1 MRRYENPFSER
12 QKRHEIKTLLTYPQ
26 YLELRQR
33 ALPLLT
39 PDKHMSEPEGYRVQ
53 SVYLDDAFCSAYR
66 EKDGGVQHRN
76 KFRIRAYNGSDR
88 FLVLENK
95 EKIDDRIM
103 KTSLQITRADYDAV
117 LSGDFSPLLAY
128 DHPLARQVCAL
139 HAARLLRPAVIVEY
153 EREAYV
159 HPLSM
164 VRITFDKRIAAGTN
178 SLDMFDPRLVTRPI
192 FDRQEVVLEIKYGEY
207 FPLYLKQLLQNNGRK
222 LAISK
227 FVQCCDKLKAQYI
240 ILTPHG
246 PSADLRQN
254 GASHERL
261 HNGN

>member
-1 MRRYENPFSER
+1 MRRYENPFAGR

-39 PDKHMSEPEGYRVQ
+39 PDKHMNDPGGYRVQ
-53 SVYLDDAFCSAYR
+53 SVYLDDALGSAYR
-66 EKDGGVQHRN
+66 EKDSGVRHRN
-76 KFRIRAYNGSDR
+76 KFRIRAYNGSDE

-103 KTSLQITRADYDAV
+103 KTSLRITRADYDAI
-117 LSGDFSPLLAY
+117 LSGDFSSLLAY

-139 HAARLLRPAVIVEY
+139 HASRLLRPAVVVEY

-164 VRITFDKRIAAGTN
+164 VRITFDKAVAAGTN
-178 SLDMFDPRLVTRPI
+178 SLDMFDPQLVTRPI
-192 FDRQEVVLEIKYGEY
+192 FDRREIVLEIKYGEY
-207 FPLYLKQLLQNNGRK
+207 YPMYLKQLLQNNGQK

-227 FVQCCDKLKAQYI
+227 FVQCCDKLNAQHI
-240 ILTPHG
+240 ILSPHR
-246 PSADLRQN
+246 PSISLRQN
-254 GASHERL
+254 GGRHE
-261 HNGN
+261 

>member
-1 MRRYENPFSER
+1 MRRYEHPFSER

-33 ALPLLT
+33 ALPLLV
-39 PDKHMSEPEGYRVQ
+39 PDRHMTDPEGYRVQ
-53 SVYLDDAFCSAYR
+53 SVYLDDALCSAYR

-76 KFRIRAYNGSDR
+76 KFRIRAYNGSDS

-103 KTSLQITRADYDAV
+103 KSYLQITRADYDAI

-128 DHPLARQVCAL
+128 EHPLAREVRAL
-139 HAARLLRPAVIVEY
+139 HAARRLRPTVIVEY

-164 VRITFDKRIAAGTN
+164 VRITFDKAVAAGTN
-178 SLDMFDPRLVTRPI
+178 TLDMFDPKLVTRPI
-192 FDRQEVVLEIKYGEY
+192 FEHREVILEIKYGDY
-207 FPLYLKQLLQNNGRK
+207 YPMYLKQLLQNNGQK

-227 FVQCCDKLKAQYI
+227 FVQCCDKLKAQHI
-240 ILTPHG
+240 ILPPHRTSVG
-246 PSADLRQN
+246 LRQN
-254 GASHERL
+254 GGSHE
-261 HNGN
+261 